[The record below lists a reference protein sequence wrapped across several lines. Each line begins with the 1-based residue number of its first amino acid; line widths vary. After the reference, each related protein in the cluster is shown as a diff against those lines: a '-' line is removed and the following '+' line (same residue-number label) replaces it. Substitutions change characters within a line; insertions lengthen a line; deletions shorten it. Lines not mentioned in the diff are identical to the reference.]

1 VTGAELSPH
10 EAESARRLAAGAGG
24 ELDIWDVTA
33 EPAPVPL
40 GEWAA
45 ELYGMPAKDALIAF
59 DRDLMVKDGRSREA
73 AEQMALQ
80 HAREQAL
87 NEVQADL
94 EAG

>member
-1 VTGAELSPH
+1 VTGRAWRRPVYDVHPSDQVIRESVERGRETGADPLSDYWSSP
-10 EAESARRLAAGAGG
+10 E
-24 ELDIWDVTA
+24 
-33 EPAPVPL
+33 
-40 GEWAA
+40 
-45 ELYGMPAKDALIAF
+45 F
-59 DRDLMVKDGRSREA
+59 DRDLMVKEGWPRVT